1 LRSKGTRQISNRI
14 PHGRPKRAKPSLLAL
29 LLLAACGTPPIEG
42 GQSNGASE
50 YTVKAAFLFHF
61 AQFVEWP
68 VEAFADENSALTYC
82 TMGEDPFGG
91 ALNESVNGKSIGN
104 RRLQVKH
111 VKELEQI
118 AGCQV
123 LFIAAGEKKR
133 HGEELAMASKRPV
146 LTVGETDGF
155 ATEGGIIGFCREQNK
170 IRFEINLDAAGKAQL
185 KISAKLLSLAK
196 TVIGSPRGN

>member
-1 LRSKGTRQISNRI
+1 MRSKGTRQTSYRI

-42 GQSNGASE
+42 GQSSAASE

-68 VEAFADENSALTYC
+68 AEAFADANSPLTYC
-82 TMGEDPFGG
+82 TIGEDAFRG
-91 ALNESVNGKSIGN
+91 ALEESVNGKSIGN

-155 ATEGGIIGFCREQNK
+155 ATEGGIIGFSREQNK

>member
-1 LRSKGTRQISNRI
+1 MRSKGTRQTSYRI

-42 GQSNGASE
+42 GQSSAASE

-68 VEAFADENSALTYC
+68 AEAFADANSPLTYC
-82 TMGEDPFGG
+82 TIGEDAFRG
-91 ALNESVNGKSIGN
+91 ALEESVNGKSIGN

-155 ATEGGIIGFCREQNK
+155 ATEGGIIGFFREQNK

>member
-1 LRSKGTRQISNRI
+1 LRSNGTRQTSYRI

-42 GQSNGASE
+42 GQSSAASE

-68 VEAFADENSALTYC
+68 AEAFADANSPLTYC
-82 TMGEDPFGG
+82 TIGEDPFRG
-91 ALNESVNGKSIGN
+91 ALDESVNGKSIGN

-170 IRFEINLDAAGKAQL
+170 IRFEINLDAAGKAQF

>member
-1 LRSKGTRQISNRI
+1 MRSKGTRQTSYRI

-42 GQSNGASE
+42 GQSSAASE

-68 VEAFADENSALTYC
+68 AEAFADANSPLTYC
-82 TMGEDPFGG
+82 TIGDPFGG
-91 ALNESVNGKSIGN
+91 ALDESVNGKSIGN

-155 ATEGGIIGFCREQNK
+155 ATEGGIIGFSREQNK
-170 IRFEINLDAAGKAQL
+170 IRFDINLDAAGKAQL

>member
-1 LRSKGTRQISNRI
+1 MRSKGTRQISCRI

-29 LLLAACGTPPIEG
+29 LLLAACGTPPIYG
-42 GQSNGASE
+42 GQSSGASE

-68 VEAFADENSALTYC
+68 AEAFADANSPLTYC
-82 TMGEDPFGG
+82 TIGEDSFGG
-91 ALNESVNGKSIGN
+91 ALDESVNGKSIGN

-111 VKELEQI
+111 VKEPGQI

-133 HGEELAMASKRPV
+133 HGEELAIASKRPV

>member
-1 LRSKGTRQISNRI
+1 LRSNGTRQTSYRI

-42 GQSNGASE
+42 GQSSAASE

-68 VEAFADENSALTYC
+68 AEAFADANSPLTYC
-82 TMGEDPFGG
+82 TIGEDAFRG
-91 ALNESVNGKSIGN
+91 ALEESVNGKSIGN

-155 ATEGGIIGFCREQNK
+155 ATEGGIIGFSREQNK